1 MYCKIDL
8 IPKRPISREEAGEA
22 LWSFLSVLARNGQIL
37 KDSSLIKTNEGYS
50 LYVTLPKE
58 DSFDSKYDG
67 IYVKRDRAKI
77 EEIFDY
83 TLIPLGENADSS
95 PYCTCQNRSA
105 IEMQTYRYDID
116 SVFSCCDCGN
126 PIALYELP
134 FPLEMQDDFYCVE
147 GWQKD
152 YAAMDMLWM
161 NCLCDRFTTKQ
172 LVKIHSALNKRGIA
186 IAKSMEE
193 KLGYP
198 VYYHLFCDDG
208 YGNTIKTKKVGDI
221 EIHVCPKCKQVMKR
235 LSMTDK
241 LSIDICPHCHLS
253 YDAHKH

>member
-8 IPKRPISREEAGEA
+8 IPKHPISREEAGEA

-67 IYVKRDRAKI
+67 IYVKRDRTKI

-116 SVFSCCDCGN
+116 SVFICCDCGN

-172 LVKIHSALNKRGIA
+172 LVKIHSTLNKNGIK

-198 VYYHLFCDDG
+198 VYYHLFCDYN

-221 EIHVCPKCKQVMKR
+221 EIHVCPKCKKVMKR
-235 LSMTDK
+235 LSVTDK
-241 LSIDICPHCHLS
+241 LPIDVCPHCHLS